1 MGFAHLFFIS
11 CYFATF
17 SILMSSKHKYLPEEI
32 IKPATLRSI
41 LGCVFGTSLI
51 LVLAN
56 FAAKSYL
63 KIFPQNEGYW
73 LVDRKWEMLNNLEK
87 PVDWLILGD
96 SSCNQGVVTNVWQE
110 KLQASAINLCTFGDT
125 LALNDALMLAKYI
138 EKYGAP
144 KNILLVHVYDIW
156 NRNIN
161 WNVTAQIPISLLDFK
176 RLQPH
181 LSPNLEESKT
191 VFVDRYLPLYSQNE
205 SLKNILKNPKKVGK
219 ANIGNLQEG
228 GFMSENQTNPGEVE
242 ADYKRHI
249 NYVKK
254 EKFHLSSANQ
264 ESLKSIVTL
273 AEKHNFNVYLTNS
286 PIYQGLNENKD
297 FLAYYQQVK
306 KTFQEFDKRSDK
318 VHYIQEP
325 ITFPKEQ
332 MQNADHL
339 VESSAKVYTKKLAE
353 KIKEIGDSEQ
363 EK

>member
-1 MGFAHLFFIS
+1 
-11 CYFATF
+11 
-17 SILMSSKHKYLPEEI
+17 MSSKHKYLPEEI

-41 LGCVFGTSLI
+41 LVSIFGTSLI

-63 KIFPQNEGYW
+63 KTFPQNEGYW
-73 LVDRKWEMLNNLEK
+73 LVDRKWEMLNNLQK

-96 SSCNQGVVTNVWQE
+96 SSCNQGVVTNVWQK
-110 KLQASAINLCTFGDT
+110 KLQTSAINLCTFGDT

-138 EKYGAP
+138 EKHGAP
-144 KNILLVHVYDIW
+144 KNILIVHVYDIW
-156 NRNIN
+156 NRKIN
-161 WNVTAQIPISLLDFK
+161 WNVTAQIPISMQDFQ
-176 RLQPH
+176 RLQPQ
-181 LSPNLEESKT
+181 LSPDLEESKI

-205 SLKNILKNPKKVGK
+205 SLKNILKNPEKVGE
-219 ANIGNLQEG
+219 ANIGDLQEG
-228 GFMSENQTNPGEVE
+228 GFMSENKTNPGEVE

-254 EKFHLSSANQ
+254 ENFYLSSANQ
-264 ESLKSIVTL
+264 ESLKSIVAL

-286 PIYQGLNENKD
+286 PIYEGLNENKD

-306 KTFQEFDKRSDK
+306 KIFQEFDKRSDK
-318 VHYIQEP
+318 VHYIQEL

-353 KIKEIGDSEQ
+353 KIKRIGN
-363 EK
+363 K